1 MLIQPDF
8 FKRLTTAIAVVSTF
22 ALATP
27 TWAAHA
33 VAQFGEPKYPA
44 NFQHFDYV
52 NVNAPQGGR
61 INLSV
66 ISQSSSFDKFNPFTL
81 KGKLAPGV
89 LDLVFET
96 LTVNGFDEP
105 NTQYGLIA
113 DDIRVAP
120 DFSGVSFHINPKAR
134 FSNGDFVTA
143 KDVKYSFDTL
153 TSKKASP
160 KFKAYFAEIAQLTI
174 VDPQTVRFD
183 FKRKGR
189 DLSFVAGSLPIF
201 SPKWGL
207 KSDGSTTPFD
217 QLKLQ
222 KPIGTGAYQI
232 EKAVEGQDVVYKQ
245 RADYWAKQQPVRKG
259 FYNFERVAYKL
270 YKDRDTQVAAVR
282 AGEFDFLSEI
292 QMRYWCCQYIGK
304 RFDTGELVKEEF
316 AHKNIPGMV
325 GWVVNQRKERF
336 NDPRIRLAMNYTLDF
351 EWINQKILDNEFKRP
366 QTFFANS
373 ALAATGVPSAAEL
386 KLLEP
391 YRKDLDPAVFGPMFQ
406 QPSTNPPSSLR
417 ANLLKALDLFAQAG
431 WHNKDGVLR
440 NVKGEPFELEL
451 SGTRQ
456 GSSPHTET
464 VNRNL
469 SKVGIVIKKKMSDA
483 ATTRRRMNDF
493 DFDYTTLNLRD
504 SRMPAIELWRA
515 FNSKD
520 ADVKGSENIAGVKSA
535 AVDGLLKKMME
546 ANTQEE
552 YETAAHAVD
561 RVLINGHY
569 VIPFRYLTDHYFIY
583 NHRLQR
589 PANLPSYYGAYE
601 WVLGTWWDKT
611 IPTKTAQ
618 R

>member
-1 MLIQPDF
+1 MLIQRNFLP
-8 FKRLTTAIAVVSTF
+8 RLTAIITAVSAL

-33 VAQFGEPKYPA
+33 VAQYGEPKYPA
-44 NFQHFDYV
+44 NFPHFDYV
-52 NVNAPQGGR
+52 NINAPQGGR

-89 LDLVFET
+89 LELAFET
-96 LTVNGFDEP
+96 LTVNGLDEP

-120 DFSGVSFHINPKAR
+120 DFSSVTFHINTKAR
-134 FSNGDFVTA
+134 FSNGDLVSA

-174 VDPQTVRFD
+174 VDPQTVRFE

-207 KSDGSTTPFD
+207 KADGSITPFD

-232 EKAVEGQDVVYKQ
+232 EKAVQGQDVVYKQ
-245 RADYWAKQQPVRKG
+245 RADYWAKQLPVRKG
-259 FYNFERVAYKL
+259 FYNFERVSYKL
-270 YKDRDTQVAAVR
+270 YKDRDTQVAALR
-282 AGEFDFLSEI
+282 AGDFDFYSEV

-304 RFDTGELVKEEF
+304 RFETGELIKEKF

-373 ALAATGVPSAAEL
+373 SLAATGVPSAAEL

-391 YRKDLDPAVFGPMFQ
+391 YRKDLDPAVFGTMFQ

-440 NVKGEPFELEL
+440 NAKGEPFELEL

-469 SKVGIVIKKKMSDA
+469 AKVGIVIKKKMSDA
-483 ATTRRRMNDF
+483 ATTRRRMNNF
-493 DFDYTTLNLRD
+493 DFDYTTLSLRD
-504 SRMPAIELWRA
+504 SRTPAIELWRT

-520 ADVKGSENIAGVKSA
+520 ADVEGSENIAGVKSA

-569 VIPFRYLTDHYFIY
+569 VIPFRYLSDHYFIY

-611 IPTKTAQ
+611 IPVKTAQ

>member
-1 MLIQPDF
+1 MLINHVV
-8 FKRLTTAIAVVSTF
+8 KRLAATL
-22 ALATP
+22 ALANSVWLASP
-27 TWAAHA
+27 AWSAHA

-44 NFQHFDYV
+44 SFSHFDYV

-81 KGKLAPGV
+81 KGKLAPS
-89 LDLVFET
+89 LLELVFET
-96 LTVNGFDEP
+96 LTVNGLDEP

-120 DFSGVSFHINPKAR
+120 DFSSVTFHINAKAR
-134 FSNGDFVTA
+134 FSNGDPVTA
-143 KDVKYSFDTL
+143 SDVKYSFDTL
-153 TSKKASP
+153 TGNKASP
-160 KFKAYFAEIAQLTI
+160 KFKAYFAEIDRLTV
-174 VDPQTVRFD
+174 VDGQTVRFD

-189 DLSFVAGSLPIF
+189 DLSFIAGSLPVF

-207 KSDGSTTPFD
+207 KADGASTPFEN
-217 QLKLQ
+217 LKLE
-222 KPIGTGAYQI
+222 KPIATGPYQI
-232 EKAVEGQDVVYKQ
+232 EKAVQGQDVVYKQ
-245 RADYWAKQQPVRKG
+245 RADYWAKQLPVRKG

-270 YKDRDTQVAAVR
+270 YKDRDTQVAALR
-282 AGEFDFLSEI
+282 AGDFDFLSEV

-304 RFDTGELVKEEF
+304 RFDSGELIKEKF

-325 GWVVNQRKERF
+325 GWVVNQRKARF
-336 NDPRIRLAMNYTLDF
+336 SDPRVRLAMNYTLDF

-373 ALAATGVPSAAEL
+373 PLAATGLPSAAEL
-386 KLLEP
+386 TLLEP
-391 YRKDLDPAVFGPMFQ
+391 FRHELPPAVFGPMFQ
-406 QPSTNPPSSLR
+406 QPSTKAPSSLR

-431 WHNKDGVLR
+431 WRNTDGVLR
-440 NVKGEPFELEL
+440 NAKGEPFVLEL

-456 GSSPHTET
+456 GASPHTET

-469 SKVGIVIKKKMSDA
+469 AKVGIIINKKMADA
-483 ATTRRRMNDF
+483 ATTRKRMNTF

-504 SRMPAIELWRA
+504 SRMPATELWRT

-520 ADVKGSENIAGVKSA
+520 ADVEGSENIAGVKSA
-535 AVDGLLKKMME
+535 AVDALIKKMME
-546 ANTQEE
+546 ANSQQEQ
-552 YETAAHAVD
+552 ETAAHALD

-569 VIPFRYLTDHYFIY
+569 VIPFRYLSDHYFIY

-589 PANLPSYYGAYE
+589 PATLPSYYGANE
-601 WVLGTWWDKT
+601 WVLGTWWDKSSVAQ
-611 IPTKTAQ
+611 TAK